1 MSRILSILIAFST
14 VLLAGCSAVRL
25 ESSEKNPEIVL
36 FHANKLLIVGL
47 SRDPGAREAFETR
60 LQKAFSKEGIEAVR
74 SLDLFDVEFTESERS
89 EAELDEVEQQLIEK
103 DFDAILF
110 TKVVGSE
117 THTTLRKR
125 IQEVGESYDRFSEDY
140 LLHQGIYYDRDYY
153 ELATEYY
160 TDTSL
165 YCICEGKERNL
176 IWRASMLI
184 SDPANKDQVIKEYV
198 DLLMQEM
205 ERLQLVIGTEV
216 F

>member
-1 MSRILSILIAFST
+1 MNLLKITPI
-14 VLLAGCSAVRL
+14 VLLSVVLSGCSAVRL

-60 LQKAFSKEGIEAVR
+60 LQKAFAKEGIEAFR

-89 EAELDEVEQQLIEK
+89 EAELDVVEQQLIEK

-117 THTTLRKR
+117 THTTLRRR

-153 ELATEYY
+153 ELAAEYY

-165 YCICEGKERNL
+165 YCICDGKERNL

-184 SDPANKDQVIKEYV
+184 SDPTNKDQVIKEYV

-205 ERLQLVIGTEV
+205 ERLQLILGTEV

>member
-1 MSRILSILIAFST
+1 M
-14 VLLAGCSAVRL
+14 RL